1 MYDSHRRIIS
11 SRSNSAGSIT
21 VREPYFHFPS
31 LQMRRNQLN
40 DLSAKEW
47 IKFQKSWFIH
57 NPPRRAQDVLP
68 HPAKFPETLAQ
79 EFVEFFTKR
88 GMTVLDPMVG
98 TGSTLI
104 ACLRSGRNGYG
115 IELNP
120 KYVALAREEIEKER
134 AHASPASRGLRLE
147 VIEGDARQ
155 LSTLDLPPM
164 DFCLTS
170 PPYWDMLR
178 MKGAETQRQ
187 RRTRGLDVAYSD
199 ESADLGNIS
208 DYEAF
213 LEALVNI
220 YRQVLNVLRDKAYLT
235 IIVKNVKKKGK
246 IYPLAW
252 DLAREVGKF
261 FTLKDERV
269 WLQDNVRLAP
279 FGLGNA
285 WVSNT
290 HHHYCLNFRKE

>member
-1 MYDSHRRIIS
+1 
-11 SRSNSAGSIT
+11 
-21 VREPYFHFPS
+21 
-31 LQMRRNQLN
+31 MRKNQLN
-40 DLSAKEW
+40 DLSAKDW

-57 NPPRRAQDVLP
+57 NPPRRHQDLLL

-115 IELNP
+115 VELNH
-120 KYVALAREEIEKER
+120 KYADLARQEIEQER
-134 AHASPASRGLRLE
+134 VNASPAARSLKLE
-147 VIEGDARQ
+147 VVEADARK
-155 LSTLDLPPM
+155 LSELNLPQM
-164 DFCLTS
+164 DYCLCS

-178 MKGAETQRQ
+178 MKGAETQRH
-187 RRTRGLDVAYSD
+187 RKTRGLDVAYS
-199 ESADLGNIS
+199 EEPADLGNIS
-208 DYEAF
+208 DYDEF
-213 LEALVNI
+213 LAALVSI
-220 YRQVLNVLRDKAYLT
+220 FRGVFDLLRDKAYLT
-235 IIVKNVKKKGK
+235 VIVKNVKKKGK
-246 IYPLAW
+246 VYPLAW
-252 DLAREVGKF
+252 DLARELGNMY
-261 FTLKDERV
+261 TLKDERV
-269 WLQDNVRLAP
+269 WCQDNVRLAP